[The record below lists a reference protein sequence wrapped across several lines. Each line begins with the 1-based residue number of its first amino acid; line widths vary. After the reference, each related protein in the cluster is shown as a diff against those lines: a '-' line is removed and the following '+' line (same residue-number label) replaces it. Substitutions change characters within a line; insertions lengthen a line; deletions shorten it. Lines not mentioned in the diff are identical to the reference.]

1 MAEGTVTEKRVIDAR
16 GSFCPGPLMELIAG
30 MKLAQVGDEIEL
42 LSTDK
47 GSANDVPEWIRKVGH
62 ELLDS
67 REEAG
72 VWHITVKKTK

>member
-1 MAEGTVTEKRVIDAR
+1 MADRKVIDAR

-30 MKLAQVGDEIEL
+30 MKMAQVGDELEV

-47 GSANDVPEWIRKVGH
+47 GSANDIPEWIRKVGH
-62 ELLDS
+62 DLLGS

-72 VWHITVKKTK
+72 VWHINVRKAK